1 MEDVRLLFNLVTEWC
16 LSVTEIEDVFTGKKI
31 LKSSPSWVFFFSV
44 LFLFVKRH
52 VVVSETVLFVDA
64 RTEKSLFDKKSR
76 LVKNTG
82 LIYF

>member
-64 RTEKSLFDKKSR
+64 RREKAYLT
-76 LVKNTG
+76 KNQD
-82 LIYF
+82 LSKIPV